1 MLAKSEFLGHD
12 IITSGDLF
20 ISLRHRNRKS
30 AVNTISSLLPLLSPP
45 KKSRYM
51 NIDDRFAD
59 LDTFSASPP
68 SFIPPQDLDRLFSLE
83 LFLFWVYS
91 TSQFEGKI
99 LLYLSSYFQFCCLYV
114 RYFAILILKILLS
127 RKQQECT
134 NQTGQNMKNWQKNGP
149 RSMPCKQ

>member
-1 MLAKSEFLGHD
+1 MLARSEFLGHD

-45 KKSRYM
+45 
-51 NIDDRFAD
+51 D

-91 TSQFEGKI
+91 NSQFEGKI